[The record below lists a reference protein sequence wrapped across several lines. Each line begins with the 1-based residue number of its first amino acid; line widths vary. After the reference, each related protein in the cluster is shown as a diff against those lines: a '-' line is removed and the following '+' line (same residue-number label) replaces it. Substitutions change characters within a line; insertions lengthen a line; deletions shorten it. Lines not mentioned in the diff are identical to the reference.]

1 MNYQELDLKELQKLL
16 DVKRLGINVS
26 EDYYKLCKEF
36 SYKRVTFRNL
46 EQLNGLFEK
55 FLGFCSQEQELRFD
69 ITPYG
74 RGGLQKEKKELQGKF
89 MHAMRSRTLHEM
101 NVLRNSF
108 HSASLKFDTEL
119 LKWKLSLNVNF
130 AEEREGK
137 EHKTFYTNY
146 FTLGYRMLLTE
157 EEVDADVFLSSL
169 ENSLTKASLDF
180 SKKDLSELQAEIA
193 SRTSY
198 SFNNIVSDNAASIL
212 KMEEEELV
220 VLKETTKDAIEKE
233 KKTQKVVPVEIQT
246 QTTTKNTIKKEKKT
260 QKVVPVEIQT
270 QTTTSVGLPE
280 GITNEQW
287 SLLYI
292 LYGKNF
298 EAQEL
303 QENEKLSYAK
313 FKQKFKKCATTDSVK
328 EAVAELFEIELFD
341 LIE

>member
-26 EDYYKLCKEF
+26 EDYFKLCKEF
-36 SYKRVTFRNL
+36 TQKRVTFKSL

-108 HSASLKFDTEL
+108 HSASLKFDTEV

-169 ENSLTKASLDF
+169 GNSLAKASLDF

-220 VLKETTKDAIEKE
+220 VLKETTTSAIEEEKE
-233 KKTQKVVPVEIQT
+233 TQKVAT
-246 QTTTKNTIKKEKKT
+246 
-260 QKVVPVEIQT
+260 VEIQT
-270 QTTTSVGLPE
+270 QTTTSVGLLK

-287 SLLYI
+287 SLLYV

-303 QENEKLSYAK
+303 QENEKLSYSK
-313 FKQKFKKCATTDSVK
+313 FKQKFKKCATMDSVK

>member
-26 EDYYKLCKEF
+26 EDYFKLCKEF
-36 SYKRVTFRNL
+36 TQKRATFRSL

-108 HSASLKFDTEL
+108 HSASLKFDTEV

-169 ENSLTKASLDF
+169 GNSLAKASLDF

-198 SFNNIVSDNAASIL
+198 SFSNIVSDNAASIL

-220 VLKETTKDAIEKE
+220 VLKETTTSAIEEEKE
-233 KKTQKVVPVEIQT
+233 AQKVATVEIQT
-246 QTTTKNTIKKEKKT
+246 K
-260 QKVVPVEIQT
+260 
-270 QTTTSVGLPE
+270 TTTSVGLPK

-287 SLLYI
+287 SLLYV

-313 FKQKFKKCATTDSVK
+313 FKQKFKKCATMDSVK

>member
-246 QTTTKNTIKKEKKT
+246 QTTT
-260 QKVVPVEIQT
+260 
-270 QTTTSVGLPE
+270 SVGLPE

>member
-26 EDYYKLCKEF
+26 EDYFKLCKEF
-36 SYKRVTFRNL
+36 TQKRATFKSL

-108 HSASLKFDTEL
+108 HSASLKFDTEV

-169 ENSLTKASLDF
+169 GNSLAKASLDF

-220 VLKETTKDAIEKE
+220 VLKETTTSAIEEEKE
-233 KKTQKVVPVEIQT
+233 TQKVAT
-246 QTTTKNTIKKEKKT
+246 
-260 QKVVPVEIQT
+260 VEIQT
-270 QTTTSVGLPE
+270 QTTTSVGLLK

-287 SLLYI
+287 SLLYV

-303 QENEKLSYAK
+303 QENEKLSYSK
-313 FKQKFKKCATTDSVK
+313 FKQKFKKCATMDSVK

>member
-16 DVKRLGINVS
+16 DVKRLGINLS
-26 EDYYKLCKEF
+26 EDYFKLCKEF
-36 SYKRVTFRNL
+36 TQKRVVFKNL

-108 HSASLKFDTEL
+108 HSASLKFDTEV

-169 ENSLTKASLDF
+169 GNSLAKASLDF
-180 SKKDLSELQAEIA
+180 SKKDLSELQEEIA

-198 SFNNIVSDNAASIL
+198 SFNNIVSDNASSIL
-212 KMEEEELV
+212 KKEEEELV
-220 VLKETTKDAIEKE
+220 ALKETTANVIEV
-233 KKTQKVVPVEIQT
+233 KKKA
-246 QTTTKNTIKKEKKT
+246 

-270 QTTTSVGLPE
+270 QTTTSVGLRE

-313 FKQKFKKCATTDSVK
+313 FKQKFKKCTTTDSVK

>member
-26 EDYYKLCKEF
+26 EDYFKLCKEF
-36 SYKRVTFRNL
+36 TQKRVTFRNL

-108 HSASLKFDTEL
+108 HSASLKFDTEV

-169 ENSLTKASLDF
+169 SNSLSKASLDF

-198 SFNNIVSDNAASIL
+198 SFNNIVSDNASSIL
-212 KMEEEELV
+212 KMEEEELA
-220 VLKETTKDAIEKE
+220 VLKETTTSVIEEEKE
-233 KKTQKVVPVEIQT
+233 TQKVAPVEM
-246 QTTTKNTIKKEKKT
+246 
-260 QKVVPVEIQT
+260 QT
-270 QTTTSVGLPE
+270 QTTTSAGLPE

-313 FKQKFKKCATTDSVK
+313 FKQKFKKCTTTDSVK

>member
-26 EDYYKLCKEF
+26 EDYFKLCKEF
-36 SYKRVTFRNL
+36 TQKRATFRSL

-74 RGGLQKEKKELQGKF
+74 RGGLQKEKKELQGQF

-108 HSASLKFDTEL
+108 HSASLKFDTEV

-169 ENSLTKASLDF
+169 GNSLAKASLDF

-198 SFNNIVSDNAASIL
+198 SFSNIVSDNAASIL

-220 VLKETTKDAIEKE
+220 VLKETTTSAIEEEKE
-233 KKTQKVVPVEIQT
+233 AQKVATVEIQT
-246 QTTTKNTIKKEKKT
+246 K
-260 QKVVPVEIQT
+260 
-270 QTTTSVGLPE
+270 TTTSVGLPK

-287 SLLYI
+287 SLLYV

-313 FKQKFKKCATTDSVK
+313 FKQKFKKCATMDSVK

>member
-16 DVKRLGINVS
+16 DVKRLGINIS
-26 EDYYKLCKEF
+26 EDYFKLCKEF
-36 SYKRVTFRNL
+36 TQKRVTFKSL
-46 EQLNGLFEK
+46 DQLNGLFEQ

-169 ENSLTKASLDF
+169 GNSLTKASLDY
-180 SKKDLSELQAEIA
+180 SKKDISELQAEIA

-220 VLKETTKDAIEKE
+220 VLKETTKDAIEE

-246 QTTTKNTIKKEKKT
+246 QTTTTE
-260 QKVVPVEIQT
+260 
-270 QTTTSVGLPE
+270 GLPE

-313 FKQKFKKCATTDSVK
+313 FKQKFKKCATIDSVK

>member
-26 EDYYKLCKEF
+26 EDYFKLCKEF
-36 SYKRVTFRNL
+36 AHKRVAFKSL
-46 EQLNGLFEK
+46 DQLNGLFEK

-108 HSASLKFDTEL
+108 HSASLKFDTEV

-169 ENSLTKASLDF
+169 GNSLAKASLDF

-220 VLKETTKDAIEKE
+220 VLKETTTSAIEEEKE
-233 KKTQKVVPVEIQT
+233 TQKVAT
-246 QTTTKNTIKKEKKT
+246 
-260 QKVVPVEIQT
+260 VEIQT
-270 QTTTSVGLPE
+270 QTTTSVGLLK

-287 SLLYI
+287 SLLYV

-303 QENEKLSYAK
+303 QENEKLSYSK
-313 FKQKFKKCATTDSVK
+313 FKQKFKKCATMDSVK